1 MLVMHMSVFT
11 PEAVVA
17 QNWANS
23 SFLCIFMLYL
33 GLQGPSDTGQAFATT
48 LKMLHLTSYH
58 GKGGKPGLRGPSNRD
73 EHT

>member
-1 MLVMHMSVFT
+1 
-11 PEAVVA
+11 
-17 QNWANS
+17 
-23 SFLCIFMLYL
+23 MLYL

-58 GKGGKPGLRGPSNRD
+58 GKGEKPGLRGPSNRD